1 MGVEELKEME
11 TGELIAAAVQLDQE
25 LKKGRT
31 NLNRYK
37 GELER
42 RGQRLMDDMNT
53 HYVKFFSEAGKA
65 GITDS
70 SRMDILNPDKL
81 KELIGEGVYKTKIK
95 ENVKTEYKVDAKLER
110 ALKAIF
116 QQDYTFE
123 QGLEEFLQG
132 LDPAPDA
139 SQQKL
144 LVKKLKGDYE
154 KDRDTMMEVMQLP
167 DTADLDVELWYIYK
181 IKNAE
186 LIKAFLPEE
195 GIDWTMA
202 AIRKCILLD
211 SKTSV
216 TLDYEE
222 GKNDAETNT

>member
-1 MGVEELKEME
+1 MIGLFK
-11 TGELIAAAVQLDQE
+11 AV
-25 LKKGRT
+25 R
-31 NLNRYK
+31 
-37 GELER
+37 
-42 RGQRLMDDMNT
+42 
-53 HYVKFFSEAGKA
+53 
-65 GITDS
+65 
-70 SRMDILNPDKL
+70 
-81 KELIGEGVYKTKIK
+81 
-95 ENVKTEYKVDAKLER
+95 
-110 ALKAIF
+110 
-116 QQDYTFE
+116 
-123 QGLEEFLQG
+123 
-132 LDPAPDA
+132 
-139 SQQKL
+139 
-144 LVKKLKGDYE
+144 DYE